1 HDRGRPASA
10 FGGAIWYRDRTLAR
24 PGAHGAG
31 AGHYD
36 AGDADDGERV
46 GNLPEQ
52 EQSDDGADGW
62 FEAHQRAERGG
73 RQAPQAVQL
82 ENERNDRHEQGQAN
96 PDRDQRGTEL
106 RGAGRPGGD
115 GGYQRGDRQRDAEPG
130 DSADVVTDPP
140 REQDVPGVAGGRPER
155 EGDPGTV
162 DGATPRLGEQQHPA
176 SRDHRPQRGP
186 VAVAADGHRERPEE
200 LQGAGRPERQA
211 GRGAHEQDAH
221 PGGREPQDDACPQR
235 GTRVA
240 EAPGPRDGQHDHS
253 GAEQPQ

>member
-24 PGAHGAG
+24 PGPHGAG

-36 AGDADDGERV
+36 AGDAGDGERV

-52 EQSDDGADGW
+52 DQADDGADGW

-73 RQAPQAVQL
+73 RQAT
-82 ENERNDRHEQGQAN
+82 
-96 PDRDQRGTEL
+96 PDRDQRGTER
-106 RGAGRPGGD
+106 RGGGRPGGA

-140 REQDVPGVAGGRPER
+140 REQYVPGVAGGRPER

-162 DGATPRLGEQQHPA
+162 DGA
-176 SRDHRPQRGP
+176 
-186 VAVAADGHRERPEE
+186 
-200 LQGAGRPERQA
+200 
-211 GRGAHEQDAH
+211 
-221 PGGREPQDDACPQR
+221 
-235 GTRVA
+235 
-240 EAPGPRDGQHDHS
+240 
-253 GAEQPQ
+253 